1 MCISSRELNSFHLG
15 EKGERKKDA
24 AFLNWARKGKK
35 EKPLINGEVVFLS
48 CGDDLR
54 RHRTGGNESVPDSRG
69 RRGPPPG
76 NGMGFHVQGVHR
88 GVPGRGGVWVGLGD
102 QPAHLSHQQV
112 HQLRCAAEEHCS
124 LLSPRRLLLQLPTR
138 SSGQPLQPRL
148 QRHYEVQ
155 ELNFS
160 FLFLQYVLLLL
171 YKFICYSSTF
181 VLVHFRIAIVRIH
194 CLLLNL
200 NTSIVII
207 WIWTFV

>member
-1 MCISSRELNSFHLG
+1 LKLATSCVHFIAWAERSSILEFSKERE
-15 EKGERKKDA
+15 
-24 AFLNWARKGKK
+24 K
-35 EKPLINGEVVFLS
+35 EKLLINGKVVFLS
-48 CGDDLR
+48 YGGDLR
-54 RHRTGGNESVPDSRG
+54 CHRAGGDESVADSRG

-76 NGMGFHVQGVHR
+76 NGMGFHVQGVHG

-102 QPAHLSHQQV
+102 QPAHLSHEQV

-124 LLSPRRLLLQLPTR
+124 LLSPRRLLLQLPTGG
-138 SSGQPLQPRL
+138 SGQPLQPRL

-160 FLFLQYVLLLL
+160 FLFVQYVLLLL

-181 VLVHFRIAIVRIH
+181 VLIHFRIAIVRIH
-194 CLLLNL
+194 CLFLNL

-207 WIWTFV
+207 WISTFV